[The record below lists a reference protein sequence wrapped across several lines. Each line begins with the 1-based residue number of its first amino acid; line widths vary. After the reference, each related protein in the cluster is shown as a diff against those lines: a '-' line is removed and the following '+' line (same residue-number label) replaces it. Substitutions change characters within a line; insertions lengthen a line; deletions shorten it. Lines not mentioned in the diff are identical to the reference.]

1 MVVLLHKAV
10 FLIKTLEFTAE
21 NGYNLYINDDWIDK
35 MAVKDKTNR
44 KLEWFKLDNAAKIF
58 SGQNTRTWSNS
69 FRVCFEL
76 KDNIEPE
83 ILEQA
88 LLDVLPRFPCYD
100 VQIRRG
106 FFWYYL
112 EKNPNV
118 PLVLPDIKNPCHRVN
133 FKENNKFLFKLYYYN
148 NRVAVDMYHVLS
160 DGHGGMVFLSTLIAQ
175 YLRLKG
181 HFVPVGG
188 FVLDLEQEASE
199 TELEDSFV
207 KNATSKA
214 KYKRADKFVYHPKG
228 TKLPPHTIN
237 IISGTIPFDKL
248 HKLTKEKDVT
258 VTEFLAALM
267 LQILIKKQSLE
278 KKHQKEVSIQ
288 IPIDL
293 RKHFNSDTLRNF
305 TICLR
310 VKIDPNRG
318 EYSFDDLL
326 RQVKYQLRLA
336 INKQDLNM
344 MITANMGIERNL
356 IVRSVPLAV
365 KNLSV
370 GISFAITAEQTTSSL
385 ITNLGL
391 VNIPEEMKSF
401 VNKALFMPAPGIVNA
416 SRLGVCTYNNNL
428 VITFSNS
435 YEETDVER
443 EFFTS
448 FVKMGIP
455 VKIESNRE

>member
-1 MVVLLHKAV
+1 M
-10 FLIKTLEFTAE
+10 TLKEK
-21 NGYNLYINDDWIDK
+21 NLK
-35 MAVKDKTNR
+35 PPF
-44 KLEWFKLDNAAKIF
+44 WFKLDNAAKIF
-58 SGQNTRTWSNS
+58 PGQNSPTWSSS
-69 FRVCFEL
+69 FRVCFEMKEDIDPVLL
-76 KDNIEPE
+76 K
-83 ILEQA
+83 QA
-88 LLDVLPRFPCYD
+88 VVDVMPRFPCYD

-106 FFWYYL
+106 FFWFYL
-112 EKNPNV
+112 EKNPNT
-118 PLVLPDIKNPCHRVN
+118 PSVLPDINNPCYRVN
-133 FKENNKFLFKLYYYN
+133 FKENNRFLFRLYYHN
-148 NRVAVDMYHVLS
+148 NRVSVDMYHVLS
-160 DGHGGMVFLSTLIAQ
+160 DGHGGAIFLSTLVAQ

-181 HFVPVGG
+181 HQIPVGG
-188 FVLDLEQEASE
+188 FVLDIEQPARESE
-199 TELEDSFV
+199 FEDSFV

-344 MITANMGIERNL
+344 MITANMGIERNP
-356 IVRSVPLAV
+356 IVRAVPLAV

-370 GISFAITAEQTTSSL
+370 GISFAITVEQTTSSL

-391 VNIPEEMKSF
+391 INIPDEMKAF
-401 VNKALFMPAPGIVNA
+401 INKALFMPPAGIVNS
-416 SRLGVCTYNNNL
+416 SRLGVCTCNNNL
-428 VITFSNS
+428 VITFANS
-435 YEETDVER
+435 YEECDVER

-455 VKIESNRE
+455 VKIESNKE